1 MPVHKGGLKMVFEGI
16 TLNNGKE
23 LKFGS
28 VVQWQNPTL
37 TGANPINEQIP
48 SILTFA
54 DYKTELD
61 NKPRTDN
68 VWDRILG
75 QQFADQ
81 EELAQFLYD
90 SGIQDAS
97 ENVIWLAGDYTNGGI
112 LLANNGSTTSCRII
126 VWSPVWESVDSETP
140 ENSFLYIYINSRTVN
155 YYATEGL
162 IPVSRP
168 VSWVFFNYY
177 SNSVG
182 TTDIIPPVD
191 FGVSFYESSLPTW
204 YIGTDEYAP
213 NPDNPEQYIWI
224 QTDEPNQTLWDI
236 YLENWSNNFTQ
247 DYEILDQTNHPWE
260 LFEQFRT
267 PRTSVFYLD
276 IMESESNR
284 RVSGAPLG
292 GALIDEEGNPYGG
305 TFSEAGGGDGTHSLG
320 SDAVGGEGLPS
331 SGVLNSGICRI
342 YLPDTNKTSE
352 FMNFLFNDFT
362 DSMADKVKKLFSN
375 PIDSILSFNVCH
387 LNISYSAS
395 APITFAGVDSG
406 VTAPYASN
414 QYSFI
419 RYTLDLKEF
428 WGSAL
433 DYSSY
438 TKLKIYLPYCGIYDL
453 NVDDFMD
460 GTIVVEY
467 KVDILS
473 GVCLCQ
479 VSANKLQK
487 TGTHLNSVLYNFNG
501 NIFNSVP
508 LSATDWRGYFSSMI
522 NIASMA
528 IAPSPSSVAG
538 MAQEVMS
545 QKVSVQKSGSIGSN
559 YGYLGVQT
567 PYLIIE
573 RPVQSLPSTF
583 NEQNGYPSNITRK
596 LSTVKGY
603 TEVDTNGMYLE
614 NIDGISQEEANE
626 LKSILESGF
635 YI

>member
-1 MPVHKGGLKMVFEGI
+1 MVFDGI
-16 TLNNGKE
+16 TLNNGKM

-37 TGANPINEQIP
+37 TGANPINEQVP

-61 NKPRTDN
+61 NKPRTDI

-75 QQFADQ
+75 HQFADQ

-97 ENVIWLAGDYTNGGI
+97 ENVVWLAGDYTNGGI
-112 LLANNGSTTSCRII
+112 LLANNGSTDSCRII
-126 VWSPVWESVDSETP
+126 VWSPVWESVDPETP
-140 ENSFLYIYINSRTVN
+140 ENSFLYIYINSRTIN

-162 IPVSRP
+162 VPVSRP

-177 SNSVG
+177 SNSPS

-204 YIGTDEYAP
+204 YIGTDDYAP

-224 QTDEPNQTLWDI
+224 QTDEPNQTTWDI
-236 YLENWSNNFTQ
+236 YLENWAANFTQ

-276 IMESESNR
+276 VMESENNR

-342 YLPDTNKTSE
+342 YLPDTSKTSE

-387 LNISYSAS
+387 LNITYSAS
-395 APITFAGVDSG
+395 APITFAGVSSG
-406 VTAPYASN
+406 ITAPYASN
-414 QYSFI
+414 QYYFI

-614 NIDGISQEEANE
+614 NIEGISQEEANE

>member
-1 MPVHKGGLKMVFEGI
+1 MVFEGI

-37 TGANPINEQIP
+37 TGANPINEQVP

-61 NKPRTDN
+61 SKPRTDTT
-68 VWDRILG
+68 WDRILG

-126 VWSPVWESVDSETP
+126 VWSPVWESVDPETP

-162 IPVSRP
+162 VPVSRP

-177 SNSVG
+177 SNSPG
-182 TTDIIPPVD
+182 TADIIQPVD

-224 QTDEPNQTLWDI
+224 QTDETNQTLWDI
-236 YLENWSNNFTQ
+236 YLENWTNNFTQ
-247 DYEILDQTNHPWE
+247 DYEILDHTNHPWE
-260 LFEQFRT
+260 LYEQFRT

-276 IMESESNR
+276 VMESAYNR

-342 YLPDTNKTSE
+342 YLPDTNKTSD

-362 DSMADKVKKLFSN
+362 DLMADKVKKLFSN

-387 LNISYSAS
+387 LNIPYSAS
-395 APITFAGVDSG
+395 APITFAGVSSG
-406 VTAPYASN
+406 VTAPYAAN
-414 QYSFI
+414 QYAFI

-438 TKLKIYLPYCGIYDL
+438 TKLKIFLPYCGIYDL

>member
-1 MPVHKGGLKMVFEGI
+1 MVFEGI

-28 VVQWQNPTL
+28 VVQWANPSL

-61 NKPRTDN
+61 NKPRTDI

-75 QQFADQ
+75 QQFANQ

-90 SGIQDAS
+90 NGIQDAS
-97 ENVIWLAGDYTNGGI
+97 EQVIWLAGDYTNGGI

-126 VWSPVWESVDSETP
+126 VWSPVWESVDPETP

-162 IPVSRP
+162 VPVSRP

-177 SNSVG
+177 SNSPG
-182 TTDIIPPVD
+182 TTDLIPPVD

-224 QTDEPNQTLWDI
+224 QTDDPNQTTWDI
-236 YLENWSNNFTQ
+236 YLENWTNNFTQ
-247 DYEILDQTNHPWE
+247 DYEILDHTNHPWE

-276 IMESESNR
+276 VMESENNR

-305 TFSEAGGGDGTHSLG
+305 TFSDAGGGDGTHSLG
-320 SDAVGGEGLPS
+320 SDSIGGDGLPNS
-331 SGVLNSGICRI
+331 AVLSSGICRI
-342 YLPDTNKTSE
+342 YLPDATKTAD

-362 DSMADKVKKLFSN
+362 DTMSDKVKKLFTN
-375 PIDSILSFNVCH
+375 PIESILSFNVCH
-387 LNISYSAS
+387 INIPYSAS
-395 APITFAGVDSG
+395 APITFAGIDSG
-406 VTAPYASN
+406 VTSPYANN
-414 QYSFI
+414 QYAFI

-438 TKLKIYLPYCGIYDL
+438 TKIKLFAPYCGIYDL

-460 GTIVVEY
+460 GSIIVEY

-473 GVCLCQ
+473 GTCLCQ
-479 VSANKLQK
+479 VTARKTQK
-487 TGTHLNSVLYNFNG
+487 TGTRLDSVLYNFNG
-501 NIFNSVP
+501 NVFNSVP
-508 LSATDWRGYFSSMI
+508 LSSTDWRGYFSSMI

-538 MAQEVMS
+538 MAQEVMA

-559 YGYLGVQT
+559 YGFMGVQT

-573 RPVQSLPSTF
+573 RPVQSLPRTF
-583 NEQNGYPSNITRK
+583 GEREGYPSNISRK
-596 LSTVKGY
+596 VNTLSGY
-603 TEVDTNGMYLE
+603 FKVSDQTAWSNNFECTDEEM
-614 NIDGISQEEANE
+614 QEI
-626 LKSILESGF
+626 KSLLQEGV
-635 YI
+635 YR

>member
-1 MPVHKGGLKMVFEGI
+1 MVFEGI

-61 NKPRTDN
+61 NKPRTDI

-81 EELAQFLYD
+81 EALAQFLYD

-112 LLANNGSTTSCRII
+112 LLANNGSTASCRII
-126 VWSPVWESVDSETP
+126 VWSPVWESVDPETP
-140 ENSFLYIYINSRTVN
+140 ENSFLYIYINSRTIN

-162 IPVSRP
+162 VPVSRP

-177 SNSVG
+177 SNSPD

-224 QTDEPNQTLWDI
+224 QTDEPNQTTWDI
-236 YLENWSNNFTQ
+236 YLENWATNFTQ

-260 LFEQFRT
+260 LYEQFRT

-276 IMESESNR
+276 IMETENNR

-395 APITFAGVDSG
+395 APITFAGVNSG

-460 GTIVVEY
+460 GTIIVEY

-479 VSANKLQK
+479 VSSNKLQK

>member
-1 MPVHKGGLKMVFEGI
+1 MIFEGI

-28 VVQWQNPTL
+28 VVQWANPTL
-37 TGANPINEQIP
+37 TGANPINEQVP

-61 NKPRTDN
+61 SKPRTDTT
-68 VWDRILG
+68 WDRILG
-75 QQFADQ
+75 RQFADK
-81 EELAQFLYD
+81 EELAQYLYD

-126 VWSPVWESVDSETP
+126 VWSPVWESVDPETP

-224 QTDEPNQTLWDI
+224 QTDEPNQTTWDI
-236 YLENWSNNFTQ
+236 YLENWTNNFTQ
-247 DYEILDQTNHPWE
+247 DYEILDHTNHPWE
-260 LFEQFRT
+260 LYKQFRT

-276 IMESESNR
+276 VMETENNR

-305 TFSEAGGGDGTHSLG
+305 PFSEAGGGDGTHSLG

-342 YLPDTNKTSE
+342 YLPDTTKTGE

-362 DSMADKVKKLFSN
+362 DAMSDKVKKLFSN
-375 PIDSILSFNVCH
+375 PIDSIFSFNVCH
-387 LNISYSAS
+387 LNIPYSAS
-395 APITFAGVDSG
+395 APITFAGIDSG

-414 QYSFI
+414 QYAFI
-419 RYTLDLKEF
+419 RYTLELKEF

-438 TKLKIYLPYCGIYDL
+438 TKVKLYLPYCGIYDL
-453 NVDDFMD
+453 NVDDFMN
-460 GTIVVEY
+460 GSIIVEY

-479 VSANKLQK
+479 VSANKVQK

-501 NIFNSVP
+501 NVFNSVP

-614 NIDGISQEEANE
+614 NIEGISQEEANE

>member
-1 MPVHKGGLKMVFEGI
+1 MVFEGI

-28 VVQWQNPTL
+28 VVQWANPTL

-61 NKPRTDN
+61 NKPRTDI

-75 QQFADQ
+75 QRFVDQ

-97 ENVIWLAGDYTNGGI
+97 ENVVWLAGDYTNGGI

-126 VWSPVWESVDSETP
+126 VWSPVWESVDPETP
-140 ENSFLYIYINSRTVN
+140 ENSFLYIYMNSRTVN

-162 IPVSRP
+162 VPVSRP

-177 SNSVG
+177 SNSPG
-182 TTDIIPPVD
+182 TADLIAPVD

-204 YIGTDEYAP
+204 YMGTDKID
-213 NPDNPEQYIWI
+213 PDSESLTPQWI
-224 QTDEPNQTLWDI
+224 QTDEPNQTTWDI
-236 YLENWSNNFTQ
+236 YLDNWTNNFTQ

-276 IMESESNR
+276 VMESSYNR

-292 GALIDEEGNPYGG
+292 GTLIDEEGNPYGG

-331 SGVLNSGICRI
+331 SGILNSGICRI
-342 YLPDTNKTSE
+342 YLPDTNKTSD

-362 DSMADKVKKLFSN
+362 DAMADKVKKLFSN

-387 LNISYSAS
+387 LNIPYSAS
-395 APITFAGVDSG
+395 APITFAGVSSG
-406 VTAPYASN
+406 VTAPYAAN
-414 QYSFI
+414 QYAFI
-419 RYTLDLKEF
+419 RYTLGLKEF

-460 GTIVVEY
+460 GTIIVEY

-479 VSANKLQK
+479 VSANKMQK